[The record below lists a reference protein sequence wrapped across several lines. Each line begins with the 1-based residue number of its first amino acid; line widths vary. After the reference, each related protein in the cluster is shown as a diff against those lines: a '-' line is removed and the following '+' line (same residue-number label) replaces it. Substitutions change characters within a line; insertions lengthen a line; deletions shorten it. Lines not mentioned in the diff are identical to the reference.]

1 MSGWVVAVDASTVAR
16 PSDTALTTA
25 PPLVTNQT
33 SGETTLGLRA
43 RNGQRGMKTR
53 YEEEGS

>member
-1 MSGWVVAVDASTVAR
+1 MSGWVAVDASTVAR